1 MLLLLPSSCRYFID
15 SLRAPCRGGALVS
28 MAKVLSFFHKKTENN
43 LDFPTNL
50 P

>member
-15 SLRAPCRGGALVS
+15 SLRAPFFPLK
-28 MAKVLSFFHKKTENN
+28 MLSFFHKKYENN
-43 LDFPTNL
+43 LDLPTNL